1 MQSEF
6 LLNVIILKI
15 NVSDQV
21 TILQFFWVSICIY
34 YRILWSISS
43 LNVCST
49 SFWMYVLIV
58 EGPTSRLDIWRRLP
72 ATGLSTD
79 GMTRFSTEAP
89 DSGEALIAK
98 GDEEKWEK
106 PTISNE
112 RKALMLWA
120 SAWPVVDLPDEHTFS
135 SLCWKPL
142 EPMVHRVCLRFGLQ
156 PQTQYC
162 SSNQCSVLKWQR
174 RSLHLRHMTK
184 LIFKAENVFI
194 FQVKRVEWNNVSS
207 CHTYCN

>member
-1 MQSEF
+1 MRSQYYS
-6 LLNVIILKI
+6 
-15 NVSDQV
+15 
-21 TILQFFWVSICIY
+21 FFFFGVCIWIY
-34 YRILWSISS
+34 YSILWSIYHHWTSS
-43 LNVCST
+43 LTQMNVCIMLFS
-49 SFWMYVLIV
+49 MYALIV

-89 DSGEALIAK
+89 DSGEALTAK

-120 SAWPVVDLPDEHTFS
+120 SAWPVVDLRDEHTVS

-142 EPMVHRVCLRFGLQ
+142 EPMVHRVCLSSGLQ

-162 SSNQCSVLKWQR
+162 SSNRCSALKWQR
-174 RSLHLRHMTK
+174 R
-184 LIFKAENVFI
+184 
-194 FQVKRVEWNNVSS
+194 
-207 CHTYCN
+207 